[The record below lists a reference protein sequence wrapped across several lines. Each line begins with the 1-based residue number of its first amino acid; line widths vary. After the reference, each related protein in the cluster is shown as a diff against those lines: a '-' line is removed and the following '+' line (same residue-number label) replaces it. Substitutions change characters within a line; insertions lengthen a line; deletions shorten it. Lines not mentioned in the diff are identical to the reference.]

1 MLNTYHAAGECRR
14 QVKNIT
20 NLVKNV
26 KIVEFHY
33 HIWNHHE
40 KCIQISTNMPG
51 LGLEICEISRILRNK
66 QNDFVWMVACKVLS
80 YLGKGE
86 TRQ

>member
-1 MLNTYHAAGECRR
+1 MLNTYHATGECRR

-51 LGLEICEISRILRNK
+51 LGLEIREISRILRNK
-66 QNDFVWMVACKVLS
+66 NELVWMVACKVLS